1 MAWSPFYRICI
12 HAQAFWLMSHLWTVD
27 MERKRMICDQKDL
40 LLSYCVFFL
49 FFQKQKV
56 LGAGRPTL
64 LGSELLSS
72 WSFSGTKVELDLW
85 VKRRSSR
92 GNLRTSHLP
101 PRKLNK
107 VPLNGWSLEKMCAC
121 KPVGV
126 CSLCSLYLPSLDIN
140 FHSCSVYLSWFET
153 SRDMKTLVISLL
165 VTYDVHVLI
174 LNCNWGSYMD
184 KLSFHLL
191 SSLKGL
197 GNFPSMQLSYVSFYQ
212 ACDF

>member
-1 MAWSPFYRICI
+1 MPRLLILVTSVDCGYGEEENDMWPKGSIVKLMCFFPFFSETEGARGREANITRIWVAVFLEFFR
-12 HAQAFWLMSHLWTVD
+12 HQSWTV
-27 MERKRMICDQKDL
+27 
-40 LLSYCVFFL
+40 
-49 FFQKQKV
+49 
-56 LGAGRPTL
+56 
-64 LGSELLSS
+64 
-72 WSFSGTKVELDLW
+72 DLW

-126 CSLCSLYLPSLDIN
+126 WSLCSLYLPSLDIN